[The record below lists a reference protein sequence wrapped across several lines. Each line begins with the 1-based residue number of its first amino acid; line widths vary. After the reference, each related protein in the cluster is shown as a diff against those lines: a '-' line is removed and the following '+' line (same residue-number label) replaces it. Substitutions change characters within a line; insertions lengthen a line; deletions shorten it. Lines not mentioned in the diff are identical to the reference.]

1 MRIQY
6 GFLCLVLFFVAFS
19 AFGQVATGV
28 PPLGS
33 FSLTDPDVINL
44 GDLNVHF
51 PIGVLSKPGRGTSFD
66 YVLSYDSSIWAP
78 VFVGGVKTWVSVDN
92 WGWRNVSEV
101 ATGFISFDDNLE
113 TCDLPSPPVV
123 TKPLFT
129 NFKYHDKFGVVHS
142 FDNIAGGCP
151 GDGIDNVSISSDVSG
166 YSLDTTTAGQYK
178 VTLPTGQTIHPPNGS
193 SAGAGTFTDR
203 NGNQITT
210 NGSTF
215 TDTLGMTALS
225 VTGGAPSP
233 LVLKYTT
240 SSGLLASVSI
250 NYTSKIVQTKFL
262 CSGVAEYGP
271 LSINLVS
278 SISLPDGSS
287 YSFDYETTPGGVSGA
302 VTGRISKI
310 TLRTGGTIN
319 YTYTG
324 GSNGIEC
331 VDGSTAG
338 LTRTMNDGTSNVG
351 TTTYSRSGSGINW
364 STTIL
369 DGTVP
374 TANQTVVNFQTAGS
388 PINFYETHR
397 VVNQGTS
404 TSLLTTDTCYNTATP
419 DCTGTAITPPILRVK
434 HYSTV
439 GTALTSLTDTS
450 FNSSGLP
457 TEVDEYDFGA
467 SPHGSSLKKTITTYS
482 TIGVGL
488 APHTITVQDGGGI
501 QQALTT
507 YDYDGTTTT
516 GTSGV
521 PQHIAVGISRG
532 NLTKLTQWVAG
543 ATNVISTFTYDD
555 TGNMLTSTDPA
566 LNVTQYSYT
575 DNFSDSISR
584 GTLAYLTQ
592 TTFPSTGLPSIS
604 HITTAKYEPNTGLPT
619 VTSDLNGNQTTY
631 AYDSMLR
638 PLQINFPDG
647 GQSSNTYASPTST
660 IQSRQIA
667 TSQTFTT
674 TIVVDAFG
682 RLAHQQLTSDPVS
695 ITTTDTTYDGNG
707 RVASVSNPHRTATN
721 STDGTTQMAYDALGR
736 LTLLT
741 HPDSDTVQAS
751 YSNNCATTT
760 DETGRTRKTCFD
772 ALGRTTATYEPNDTD
787 GTLTW
792 ETDTT
797 YDVFDNI
804 KQITQQGGDVATKW
818 RTRSFSYDGLSR
830 LTQSIT
836 PESGTT
842 NLYYNI
848 SGSPCAGDTSVLC
861 QRTDARAITTTYA
874 YDALSRLT
882 GKTYTDTTP
891 SVTYSYDQ
899 TTFNGLIIS
908 NGNGARTGMTD
919 ISGLTAWSFDSMG
932 RVAKRQQKIGTVTKS
947 IGYTYNLDG
956 SVATMTYPSG
966 RVYTYGYNNA
976 GETTSLADT
985 AKSINFF
992 SSALYAPPGLLT
1004 SGVHGAVTGWNAI
1017 TLANAYNSRLQP
1029 TQLQAT
1035 SPLPSVLLNLSY
1047 SYTQLG
1053 HNNGSVVEVTNGR
1066 DSTRT
1071 TAYTY
1076 DNINRL
1082 STAQTPTAATWGNS
1096 YLYDAWGNLLQ
1107 KNVIKG
1113 TAEAMSIM
1121 VDTNNHI
1128 SSTGFTYDAAGNL
1141 TYDTSVHMAY
1151 DAENRMNPTGG
1162 TTYTYDGDDRRV
1174 AKSDGTV
1181 YWVDDNLRPVSVGT
1195 SSGSLTKDFVFIG
1208 SQRIAF
1214 VSLSSGNPYYYLS
1227 DSIGSTAVVGSGDGK
1242 SIEWEADYFPFGS
1255 LRQVY
1260 ASSVNNNYEFT
1271 GYEYDSDTGY
1281 NYANAR
1287 FDAGRWGRFLS
1298 PDPYSGSMNIT
1309 NPRSLNRYSYV
1320 SNDPTN
1326 LVDPSGLYTA
1336 PWGGIGGIIGTII
1349 GEDLNSAFRLLGLDG
1364 SPIPGEH
1371 IVAGGGGGGS
1381 SNKATPKKPPQAHPP
1396 NPAQCEAIRT
1406 LLEREAKDGT
1416 TLAAWQSAI
1425 GVGDRTLQP
1434 FNSSDPGKAYV
1445 QTAAGP
1451 VKLDWFTDIRLT
1463 TLIPG
1468 PQILAYVAGKFVWT
1482 GIRVATNAPI
1492 TNPFPFQDPVEV
1504 HTAVL
1509 ATAGYGFRNLFT
1521 PDFMRQ
1527 NCGTY

>member
-1 MRIQY
+1 
-6 GFLCLVLFFVAFS
+6 
-19 AFGQVATGV
+19 
-28 PPLGS
+28 
-33 FSLTDPDVINL
+33 
-44 GDLNVHF
+44 
-51 PIGVLSKPGRGTSFD
+51 
-66 YVLSYDSSIWAP
+66 
-78 VFVGGVKTWVSVDN
+78 
-92 WGWRNVSEV
+92 
-101 ATGFISFDDNLE
+101 
-113 TCDLPSPPVV
+113 
-123 TKPLFT
+123 
-129 NFKYHDKFGVVHS
+129 
-142 FDNIAGGCP
+142 
-151 GDGIDNVSISSDVSG
+151 
-166 YSLDTTTAGQYK
+166 
-178 VTLPTGQTIHPPNGS
+178 
-193 SAGAGTFTDR
+193 
-203 NGNQITT
+203 
-210 NGSTF
+210 
-215 TDTLGMTALS
+215 
-225 VTGGAPSP
+225 
-233 LVLKYTT
+233 
-240 SSGLLASVSI
+240 
-250 NYTSKIVQTKFL
+250 
-262 CSGVAEYGP
+262 
-271 LSINLVS
+271 
-278 SISLPDGSS
+278 
-287 YSFDYETTPGGVSGA
+287 
-302 VTGRISKI
+302 
-310 TLRTGGTIN
+310 
-319 YTYTG
+319 
-324 GSNGIEC
+324 
-331 VDGSTAG
+331 
-338 LTRTMNDGTSNVG
+338 
-351 TTTYSRSGSGINW
+351 
-364 STTIL
+364 
-369 DGTVP
+369 
-374 TANQTVVNFQTAGS
+374 
-388 PINFYETHR
+388 
-397 VVNQGTS
+397 
-404 TSLLTTDTCYNTATP
+404 
-419 DCTGTAITPPILRVK
+419 
-434 HYSTV
+434 
-439 GTALTSLTDTS
+439 
-450 FNSSGLP
+450 
-457 TEVDEYDFGA
+457 
-467 SPHGSSLKKTITTYS
+467 
-482 TIGVGL
+482 
-488 APHTITVQDGGGI
+488 
-501 QQALTT
+501 
-507 YDYDGTTTT
+507 
-516 GTSGV
+516 
-521 PQHIAVGISRG
+521 
-532 NLTKLTQWVAG
+532 
-543 ATNVISTFTYDD
+543 
-555 TGNMLTSTDPA
+555 
-566 LNVTQYSYT
+566 
-575 DNFSDSISR
+575 
-584 GTLAYLTQ
+584 
-592 TTFPSTGLPSIS
+592 
-604 HITTAKYEPNTGLPT
+604 
-619 VTSDLNGNQTTY
+619 
-631 AYDSMLR
+631 
-638 PLQINFPDG
+638 
-647 GQSSNTYASPTST
+647 
-660 IQSRQIA
+660 
-667 TSQTFTT
+667 
-674 TIVVDAFG
+674 
-682 RLAHQQLTSDPVS
+682 
-695 ITTTDTTYDGNG
+695 
-707 RVASVSNPHRTATN
+707 
-721 STDGTTQMAYDALGR
+721 MAYDALGR

-919 ISGLTAWSFDSMG
+919 ISGLTAWSCDSMG